1 MVTLKLDYFS
11 HCSAVRGF
19 IVGENSPLPLPKA
32 EKMRQI
38 PEPLYQLPVGDE
50 KQVPVLGQV
59 WMLPLTS
66 NLVWL
71 SFDFPAQALTDLLGW
86 GIPQA
91 ETSGPSLETFVSLSR
106 QGLQVKREN
115 DAPPHM
121 PCPAAL

>member
-1 MVTLKLDYFS
+1 
-11 HCSAVRGF
+11 
-19 IVGENSPLPLPKA
+19 
-32 EKMRQI
+32 MRQI
-38 PEPLYQLPVGDE
+38 PEPLYQLPFGGE

-71 SFDFPAQALTDLLGW
+71 IFDFPAQALADLLGW

-91 ETSGPSLETFVSLSR
+91 KTSSPSLETFVSLSR

-115 DAPPHM
+115 DALPRT